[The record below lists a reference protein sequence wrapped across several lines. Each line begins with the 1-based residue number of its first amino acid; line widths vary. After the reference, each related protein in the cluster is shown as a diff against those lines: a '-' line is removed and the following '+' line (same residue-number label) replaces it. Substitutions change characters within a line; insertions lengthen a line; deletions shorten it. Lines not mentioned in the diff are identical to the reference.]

1 MLRRSQF
8 SHSQCLLRSSLIRS
22 SLVLRP
28 RTVSEACTQTSPF
41 ILQSQRC
48 NSTNSHT
55 DQSFFKRLRSSLN
68 STKIEWYPI
77 PVGLGIGF
85 LGLLQYTKIRNR
97 EARKAEEEQE
107 NARIAGNGGDPK
119 QPKKIRPT
127 GPWYS

>member
-8 SHSQCLLRSSLIRS
+8 LHSQCLLRSSLIRT

-28 RTVSEACTQTSPF
+28 RTVSEAYTQTSPF

-48 NSTNSHT
+48 NSSNTHT
-55 DQSFFKRLRSSLN
+55 DQSFFKRLRSSLK

-97 EARKAEEEQE
+97 EVRKAEEEQE
-107 NARIAGNGGDPK
+107 HQRTANGGDPK

-127 GPWYS
+127 GPWYT